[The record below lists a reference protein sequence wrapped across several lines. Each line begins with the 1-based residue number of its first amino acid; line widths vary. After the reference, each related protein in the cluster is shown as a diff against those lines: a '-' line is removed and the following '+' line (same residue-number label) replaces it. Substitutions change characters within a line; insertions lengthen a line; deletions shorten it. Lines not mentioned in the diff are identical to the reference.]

1 MDLRK
6 KNAELVNEVEKLKL
20 ERLEMTSEIN
30 KNEA

>member
-30 KNEA
+30 KN

>member
-20 ERLEMTSEIN
+20 EKLEMTSEIN
-30 KNEA
+30 KN